1 MALTVDESN
10 DLHAREIAARWELA
24 RDVDEF
30 LAAIAQYAVPAE
42 LRQAL
47 HDFVLQK
54 FDQVLPLRSSTERV
68 LVQLVREAFHL
79 LNEPGAELNLKD
91 WNREVA
97 RVLGPITPVA
107 HDDAGPT
114 ESP

>member
-1 MALTVDESN
+1 MARTVDESD
-10 DLHAREIAARWELA
+10 DLRAREIAARWELA

-68 LVQLVREAFHL
+68 RVQLLREVYRHV
-79 LNEPGAELNLKD
+79 NQEPGALFNRQD
-91 WNREVA
+91 WNTAVVA
-97 RVLGPITPVA
+97 TIGPIEPLSA
-107 HDDAGPT
+107 DAVR
-114 ESP
+114 EDRE